1 MENVPKPR
9 SDSKKHHLP
18 KEVLDKVNDMLLNE
32 NMKYSDIQ
40 HWLETE
46 HDMKISLSSISNYA
60 VKIYQAAQRV
70 SDDLE
75 RTKFFIDYIGDK
87 SELDASKATTA
98 ILKSGL
104 LQKIATAEE
113 EFNEMPVE
121 KAGRLL
127 VELNK
132 AEIARERLE
141 LDYKKKMQLAFEA
154 FESNIMDLS
163 LIHI

>member
-1 MENVPKPR
+1 MKEKVRKPR
-9 SDSKKHHLP
+9 SDSKMYQLP
-18 KEVLDKVNDMLLNE
+18 KDVLDQVDDMLLNE

-87 SELDASKATTA
+87 SELDASKVTTA

-113 EFNEMPVE
+113 
-121 KAGRLL
+121 
-127 VELNK
+127 
-132 AEIARERLE
+132 
-141 LDYKKKMQLAFEA
+141 
-154 FESNIMDLS
+154 
-163 LIHI
+163 